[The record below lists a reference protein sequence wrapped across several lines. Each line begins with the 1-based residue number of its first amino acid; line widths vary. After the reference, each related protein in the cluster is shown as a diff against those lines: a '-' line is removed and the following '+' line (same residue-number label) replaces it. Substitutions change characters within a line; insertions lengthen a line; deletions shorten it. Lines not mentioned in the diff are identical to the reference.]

1 MTWTIRAADAT
12 DADAW
17 AAVLVQSWQEAYTH
31 LLPDGFFTPEY
42 AESRRQ
48 WWRGTLRDPPPGAV
62 FRVGIRDGQIVG
74 IAMAGEAHG
83 AEGEDVPRERQLLL
97 IYVLG
102 SEYGTGLAQALLD
115 AVLGDARAMLW
126 VAERNPR
133 AIRFYERNGFAL
145 DGVRREDEHRP
156 LLSSVRMVR

>member
-1 MTWTIRAADAT
+1 MTWTIRSADVT

-17 AAVLVQSWQEAYTH
+17 AAVLVQSWQEAYTD

-48 WWRGTLRDPPPGAV
+48 VWRRMLQEPPPGAE
-62 FRVGIRDGQIVG
+62 FRVGIRDGHIVG
-74 IAMAGEAHG
+74 IAMSADATG
-83 AEGEDVPRERQLLL
+83 AEGEDVPRERQLYLL
-97 IYVLG
+97 YILE

-115 AVLGDARAMLW
+115 AVLGDVPAMLW

-133 AIRFYERNGFAL
+133 AIRFYERSGFAL
-145 DGVRREDEHRP
+145 DGLRREDEHRP

>member
-1 MTWTIRAADAT
+1 MTWTIRPADVR

-31 LLPDGFFTPEY
+31 LLPEGFFTPEY
-42 AESRRQ
+42 VESRRQ
-48 WWRGTLRDPPPGAV
+48 WWRGTLQDPPLGAV
-62 FRVGIRDGQIVG
+62 FRVGIQDGQIVG
-74 IAMAGEAHG
+74 IAMAADATG
-83 AEGEDVPRERQLLL
+83 AEGEDVPRERQLSL
-97 IYVLG
+97 IYVLE
-102 SEYGTGLAQALLD
+102 SEYGTGLGQALLD
-115 AVLGDARAMLW
+115 AVLGVDPAMLW

-145 DGVRREDEHRP
+145 DGLRREDEHRP

>member
-1 MTWTIRAADAT
+1 MTWTIRSADVT

-48 WWRGTLRDPPPGAV
+48 WWRGTLQDPPPGAV

-74 IAMAGEAHG
+74 IAMSG
-83 AEGEDVPRERQLLL
+83 AAVAADGEDFPRERQLYLL
-97 IYVLG
+97 YILE
-102 SEYGTGLAQALLD
+102 SEYGTGIGQALLD
-115 AVLGDARAMLW
+115 AVLGVDPAMLW

-133 AIRFYERNGFAL
+133 AIRFYERNGFTL
-145 DGVRREDEHRP
+145 DGLRREDAYRP

>member
-31 LLPDGFFTPEY
+31 LLPDDFFTPEY

-62 FRVGIRDGQIVG
+62 FRVGIRDERIVG
-74 IAMAGEAHG
+74 IAMAGGATGALDKRNGAADLGDCARGTAHG
-83 AEGEDVPRERQLLL
+83 ILNNRG
-97 IYVLG
+97 
-102 SEYGTGLAQALLD
+102 GTMLRDHARGAGLPKTA
-115 AVLGDARAMLW
+115 
-126 VAERNPR
+126 
-133 AIRFYERNGFAL
+133 
-145 DGVRREDEHRP
+145 
-156 LLSSVRMVR
+156 

>member
-1 MTWTIRAADAT
+1 MSWTIRAADAT

-48 WWRGTLRDPPPGAV
+48 VWRRMLEEPPPGAV
-62 FRVGIRDGQIVG
+62 FRVGIRDGQMVG
-74 IAMAGEAHG
+74 IAMSADATG
-83 AEGEDVPRERQLLL
+83 AEGEDLPREQQLSL
-97 IYVLG
+97 IYVVE
-102 SEYGTGLAQALLD
+102 SDYGTGLAQALLD
-115 AVLGDARAMLW
+115 AVLGDDPAILW

-133 AIRFYERNGFAL
+133 AIRFYERNGFTL
-145 DGVRREDEHRP
+145 DGARREDEYRP